1 MVVKKDDKRTID
13 IRGNGG
19 NTTSTRTN
27 TGSAGNALSKG
38 VNRGSAQV
46 RQSELGKKQNKQTTL
61 INPSTIRNG
70 IPTDNASEISRIK
83 KQKDREQ
90 QYSTSFF
97 GDALRYRD
105 KLSDLL
111 NGGMSDYDIDRQK
124 EAALYRA
131 IQDDDYE
138 YLSDLYGR
146 MAETEKR
153 GGDMSRYAYAL
164 RGTDASAQSLA
175 DYYSNPSAAAASDEW
190 DTDLEYYR
198 RHPEK
203 LASEIES
210 EQAANKMSW
219 HDNYTMTGAYD
230 NPTASYADA
239 KSGYYNTERYN
250 YLTQLQ
256 AALYSE
262 KIAADRERQNMG
274 LMGYDAD
281 GKAVVWS
288 NDNGLNRNLA
298 SLQTM
303 VDSGQYNSGAM
314 AMADSAVAAAQQYY
328 DDAMKRRS
336 GANGAIS
343 FVYDDTDNAMA
354 DSFGKA
360 NDDVIAAKKVLERA
374 LYLQEQVYG
383 TAPTQIYSGRNSDY
397 NPTETDLYYR
407 MVNGKFDMN
416 ASDVISGNYSNA
428 KAIDTNDTISAMTD
442 SERSTYNAIYNAYG
456 IEKAND
462 YLDKIFGQ
470 LQQRHGES
478 AVNATYEQMQNSSNL
493 ESGILSA
500 ASTLLTPIKTATG
513 LADVFKSL
521 TGQRINTYDTAHMA
535 NRIQSAI
542 RTGDSS
548 KRSEVGQQLMGIINS
563 SLDSAY
569 NAFLFG
575 SAVQGVGGAL
585 GAGEEA
591 LQEATGEIVSWAM
604 GNQVVGDTIIE
615 LMDAGWD
622 QDRAV
627 AIGVARGAIEWA
639 TEKWSIEQIL
649 SDPNLINSFINEGA
663 EEYVSGILN
672 NVLDY
677 VAANQDGVL
686 MKYSMMI
693 QSGYDKTTA
702 FESVMGE
709 IIADH
714 ALEFLAGGISG
725 IGMGAVYEGI
735 GAANKTMYE
744 SRAGQDIMRQ
754 FNGDVDAAREYQQ
767 GLIAEGLEMGAE
779 GASQSQ
785 AFMDKQG
792 KLTARQTY
800 QQAAANEA
808 KAAEIDSDTLKTAK
822 VTKKTANG
830 LEFTLPDGSTHSLDE
845 YYSENTGMAAAQA
858 LSENVPGATILA
870 LNGAAQ
876 SFEQYKQ
883 SGGDIS
889 AEQFAMYYGIAYQS
903 AMDGRNVNLDK
914 IANGDIKLQRVLSAA
929 VYDGKAVYEAKQATQ
944 SMPVS
949 ARNDLA
955 SYSWQNAT
963 KYKQFYQLGYDGYTF
978 NEATQQVKITDKMTA
993 EMQSAWN
1000 IGHREGAKYEA
1011 QFKQS
1016 ESGRQGIKRNDGM
1029 DSGRQPAA
1037 VSAVAGTEG
1046 TEAGRIITQR
1056 EAASGAVIV
1065 EGSRIN
1071 LNALGVKNST
1081 SKVFTVASIEDNA
1094 YGGKT
1099 TVVNERIEIATE
1111 SGSSYVDAINAGNN
1125 VIVWA
1130 NDPNMEQNRLHEEQ
1144 HARMRGW
1151 TDEQIQEEFLH
1162 VFEGYS
1168 DAETTAML
1176 IEYAGLYDDLY
1187 GSKMTLS
1194 MIMEEIICDHYGGIQ
1209 RELSYAESG
1218 VKAFNRA
1225 VENQRNRSSADI
1237 NKASA
1242 AQEDMSLA
1250 ESRKPKNLN
1259 LPMSP
1264 KTEVKFSRARDG
1276 ELSKIALESASERDM
1291 LNDVLFGRKKMTFGA
1306 VLNQA
1311 VTIRSAVAKFMND
1324 HIEEMHLPADIEG
1337 ETLHGNMS
1345 YGTSA
1350 ENSTVCIRSLM
1361 QDEISKQVE
1370 REIGR
1375 KLTITENLF
1384 LAQKVAEHTSS
1395 PKCYYCYVAADR
1407 MAFDEQLGNFL
1418 KERDR
1423 VDSAIASKMSA
1434 KEVYDSLRAGRTDTN
1449 ALRSRYNL
1457 WNSKHIVENAY
1468 NAGKT
1473 KEQSRSAVEHNWKKY
1488 KSREKVQTE
1497 TGDTVNAEVEQFG
1510 KAVTIDMVTDLY
1522 WEACENGTIDK
1533 VLQQR
1538 DLAGVQFSDES
1549 IAEGF
1554 DKLKNDIQ
1562 RHEYALAMSFAKSA
1576 SHAKKRIDFRAYKG
1590 DLLAKNKKGE
1600 YIISDEVI
1608 NTLNHEFGL
1617 RMYSYSDYSPA
1628 FILENMQMIT
1638 DAAVRGLKML
1648 AYTKETDFIRIFAD
1662 TGINIATSTRC
1673 NIQSEKVFNRVM
1685 QSSERIKQLN
1695 EQMKTATAK
1704 QKEDIQ
1710 KKLDAEWEIQKSVC
1724 DEMQGAN
1731 WTEARELREKYD
1743 GVGITMVC
1751 TNDYEVAW
1759 ALEQDWIDVVLPY
1772 HSVFSGGTNVGRALG
1787 YKDYKSIQ
1795 ADKAKKGSGTS
1806 KQRAKAGLAKEVFP
1820 TMHNNELLQY
1830 LTALKDNQLT
1840 PRFERYLIGY
1850 KDYMAGKIT
1859 VEQLAEQNPYYMKL
1873 VNETRRTAADTRPV
1887 VPIFNKQAA
1896 MQSMQKMI
1904 DQGGYNPELDYLNGE
1919 YTKQRVWKSATGEIQ
1934 NFQEHFVENMA
1945 AAVKSG
1951 KAVPARQYSEEVQ
1964 SYTGTKASAS
1974 RVTAQQD
1981 AEYMTLAKD
1990 PEKNADRL
1998 SEIVREAAARAGYKS
2013 PMLFHGTKSFGF
2025 TKIKTSGVESYSF
2038 SPFFLTTSSDMA
2050 SSYSQRAGVRT
2061 VKSYQDSASKRSE
2074 SYDRAKKL
2082 ISDIAGIVKSDSRS
2096 TITDDSMVDYRV
2108 NNAANSQLYTIQKE
2122 GVTQENRNWH
2132 VESVY
2137 GSVLWATADY
2147 FKDDYRGEWMKEE
2160 HPEIWELAE
2169 AMVDY
2174 ADSSNSLGVYS
2185 FYVNTDNLLTID
2197 GNGRNWNR
2205 IPVDGIVPGRKF
2217 ANTRDVAQYAY
2228 DDGYSGVLFRNIK
2241 DYGGAGTKS
2250 YAPSD
2255 VYTLFNPESQAKSAD
2270 PVTYDDNGNIIPLSQ
2285 RFNTESDDI
2294 RYSAVDSSSAI
2305 YSKYN
2310 KPITREDIDVLRSI
2324 GRKSVSQ
2331 FSNADIKKAQKW
2343 AYKYYQQI
2351 GTKSPFFRAWF
2362 GEWRANDTSNVTI
2375 TEIPSYT
2382 ATNEARKAL
2391 RATYTNLDTGWNIRV
2406 SREGE
2411 TNTISHSGTGRLS
2424 EYGLAGIDNLV
2435 RNAVLLNSEIHE
2447 HHSNN
2452 ATDDRIT
2459 FDHKLYAIGESEV
2472 GGLALYRV
2480 TVEEQYANAKNE
2492 DEKRFHNLAYIEK
2505 VADNIGS
2512 LTHERN
2518 HGAESTS
2525 DVSTTAYT
2533 VADLFGF
2540 VKKYDRDFRSSKPV
2554 NSALLNDD
2562 GTPRKFYHGTKATF
2576 DTFEKSKLGTNTHTK
2591 ISREWF
2597 FAADIDTANSYYPY
2611 GVMDTL
2617 YKQSGYE
2624 GYNPNRLRKHLIG
2637 NLYELFIHSENPL
2650 VVDVSDYDYVAHRDN
2665 ADAWYEYVEE
2675 ANKNN
2680 NDAIILLNAMDNQ
2693 LKPRARES
2701 TVIMFRESSQAKSA
2715 TDNIGTFDGSEQSTL
2730 YSAPNDEYI
2739 PDSAAE
2745 YEQRLREADE
2755 NSQLSR
2761 EEYFRYL
2768 KSKEAGWKEHA
2779 QWQEEQYLKDR
2790 DTILMQNRT
2799 QGMEL
2804 RRQFYTGEYKT
2815 PSSSDIKSIA
2825 EGLAKKYIIGD
2836 RADIGIDDIRFML
2849 QDVLNAQKQGQS
2861 ANDRY
2866 FAAQEEAE
2874 KVASEII
2881 DANDASTEVI
2891 ESVKLIK
2898 DTLRGNRIVMPAG
2911 FTAEEK
2917 KALRA
2922 KAMHIGFFLVN
2933 YDGSTAKKSGMLSVD
2948 TIYERLN
2955 AENGGLFPDNII
2967 GPNDMLEHILDVY
2980 ASLEAASVNP
2990 FTGER
2995 AELTRMIAGDIMQ
3008 QLYNSAVVSP
3018 DAYAMSQQHEDMVQ
3032 SYYRQ
3037 RMIETQRRTDD
3048 YVQKIKDRY
3057 AERWSKRVENQK
3069 ERQQER
3075 KDRADLLK
3083 IARKMDRLHTT
3094 PDYMK
3099 AIDDIVG
3106 ELDLIS
3112 QRCTGKITIGE
3123 QIGGVEVPNSVR
3135 IIEERPDGRK
3145 VVDISDLKAWV
3156 DNEDANNPG
3165 FNPSRDII
3173 NRIDRVNKKH
3183 IADLDIG
3190 EVRELLHA
3198 LQHIENEI
3206 ATGKKLIDEQDRRD
3220 VAIMAH
3226 EIKENIRG
3234 SSGIAD
3240 GIIPKVMRTIAIDPV
3255 LTPTR
3260 FFRRVTGYTD
3270 ADPLYKGCLSLQ
3282 QGEMDMQDYERRARE
3297 GFKQFTSDRKFMASL
3312 SGKDSRPIKFTAR
3325 TNKGMREVTITPDML
3340 ISMYQHSLNKDN
3352 LRHIKYGGFEIPEYT
3367 ALMKGDTE
3375 TASRKSL
3382 LVKMEASEIISLCN
3396 KYLTAKE
3403 KSYALAQQR
3412 YYNQF
3417 APSHINPVST
3427 KLIGYEIATVKNYFP
3442 IESSRRYLGTQL
3454 DAVKGDASIEGQKNL
3469 KSRINGTNPIMLRS
3483 SSEVLDRAIGLNSK
3497 YVGLAI
3503 PVRNMSKLYGAKS
3516 WHIAATE
3523 EQQEAIDNAKKDDS
3537 GAGVDYDAD
3546 SVQGALAEM
3555 WGNQATSYV
3564 EHLMTD
3570 LQTGTRKW
3578 GDEGLSA
3585 ILSKI
3590 GSNYASATLMNNTS
3604 VTIKQTASYPTA
3616 AAVVGWDALGK
3627 ALRDTNKVDIEL
3639 IAKYTPLLWYRS
3651 KGFADNDLTFAQ
3663 YSKGEGKMKI
3673 DTQMIQKADILT
3685 TTKLW
3690 KAAEYYVKAHP
3701 AEFAG
3706 RDMAHNEKVAEVYNR
3721 IILNTQPNYSTME
3734 RGALL
3739 RSDNQLLKNLSMF
3752 KTQPFQ
3758 NFNIL
3763 FDSIANVKA
3772 KEQQLK
3778 AAQAIKAETEIEKA
3792 DAAAKIKTA
3801 QQALEQAKQ
3810 NQANSISS
3818 ILVSQVVFTS
3828 MQVLWN
3834 LFRGKMNRYKDDD
3847 DEMTVLSFGKRFL
3860 LDMAESG
3867 FGMIPFGSDI
3877 FQIIETQITGEKY
3890 YGLDAMTPSA
3900 ISSALEALQ
3909 TSGKVLEEF
3918 GAAITGT
3925 GNWRDAFIDGLDS
3938 AEAVAAI
3945 AGIPVANISNFLLAC
3960 TRSTLTLATKAG
3972 IISKETANYNY
3983 GLLTEKTTANNIKA
3997 ETADAIWADY
4007 RDGKNWQTK
4016 FDRYVKQASKND
4028 SDFKKG
4034 DKTAEEAR
4042 ESAESAM
4049 RTKLEKSI
4057 RDGYVSGEISESEA
4071 VRALQDLCGYNTTA
4085 SAENRLDDWTMER
4098 ETGIKYS
4105 KLKESYLNGDI
4116 TRDEAVE
4123 YKMEYGDKT
4132 RKEAEAEV
4140 LKYDMAVDT
4149 GYEYDDMKELFT
4161 DGEISASEAIKY
4173 LKKYGGLSDEAAQK
4187 KVTSWKCYIDTGIE
4201 YSELKDEFLDGNV
4214 TGSRAAN
4221 MMTRYGGLSNEE
4233 AQSRLTNWQCEK
4245 DTGIAYDDIG
4255 NALKGGEIS
4264 ESQASQYL
4272 QAYGG
4277 KSKEDADETAMKWSY
4292 QAESGNSSAG
4302 AKEANYYY
4310 GTVRKVTKLT
4320 AEQWDKVYKDLGSIE
4335 GTDKD
4340 NDGNTDAY
4348 SLMDAIIAYID
4359 SLNISPDAKD
4369 EILKMYYTSKA
4380 AMKRRPWR

>member
-1 MVVKKDDKRTID
+1 MVVKKDDKRKID
-13 IRGNGG
+13 TKGNGS

-27 TGSAGNALSKG
+27 TGSTGNALSKG

-111 NGGMSDYDIDRQK
+111 NGGMSDYDIDRQR

-328 DDAMKRRS
+328 DEAMKRRG
-336 GANGAIS
+336 GANGAAS

-407 MVNGKFDMN
+407 MVNGKFDMG
-416 ASDVISGNYSNA
+416 AGDVISGNYSNS
-428 KAIDTNDTISAMTD
+428 KAIDANDTISVMTD
-442 SERSTYNAIYNAYG
+442 AERSTYNAIYNAYG
-456 IEKAND
+456 IDKAND
-462 YLDKIFGQ
+462 YLDKLYGK

-478 AVNATYEQMQNSSNL
+478 AVTATYEQMQNSSNL

-858 LSENVPGATILA
+858 LSENVPGATMLA

-914 IANGDIKLQRVLSAA
+914 IANGDSKLQRVLSAA

-949 ARNDLA
+949 ASNDLA

-963 KYKQFYQLGYDGYTF
+963 QYKQFYQLGYDGYTF

-1016 ESGRQGIKRNDGM
+1016 ESSSQGSQRNDSMGSGRQGGEVSVSTGSQE
-1029 DSGRQPAA
+1029 SGP
-1037 VSAVAGTEG
+1037 V
-1046 TEAGRIITQR
+1046 ITKR
-1056 EAASGAVIV
+1056 EASNGAVITAGTRLTLDAV
-1065 EGSRIN
+1065 
-1071 LNALGVKNST
+1071 GVTTAT
-1081 SKVFTVASIEDNA
+1081 SKVFSVDSIEDND

-1099 TVVNERIEIATE
+1099 VVVNERISINGKNGVTF
-1111 SGSSYVDAINAGNN
+1111 VDALCTKEGN
-1125 VIVWA
+1125 IVLWA
-1130 NDPNMEQNRLHEEQ
+1130 KDPRRWENRLHEEQ
-1144 HARMRGW
+1144 HARMRDW
-1151 TDEQIQEEFLH
+1151 TAEQISEEFKSI
-1162 VFEGYS
+1162 FGGMPS
-1168 DAETTAML
+1168 DERISL
-1176 IEYAGLYDDLY
+1176 LEQYASMYDELY
-1187 GSKMTLS
+1187 GDGMTLQS
-1194 MIMEEIICDHYGGIQ
+1194 IMEEMICDAYGGIT
-1209 RELSYAESG
+1209 RDVKTTASG
-1218 VKAFNRA
+1218 RMALDRAINRFNEGRD
-1225 VENQRNRSSADI
+1225 EQTQF
-1237 NKASA
+1237 KASA
-1242 AQEDMSLA
+1242 AQED
-1250 ESRKPKNLN
+1250 
-1259 LPMSP
+1259 
-1264 KTEVKFSRARDG
+1264 
-1276 ELSKIALESASERDM
+1276 
-1291 LNDVLFGRKKMTFGA
+1291 
-1306 VLNQA
+1306 
-1311 VTIRSAVAKFMND
+1311 
-1324 HIEEMHLPADIEG
+1324 
-1337 ETLHGNMS
+1337 
-1345 YGTSA
+1345 
-1350 ENSTVCIRSLM
+1350 
-1361 QDEISKQVE
+1361 
-1370 REIGR
+1370 
-1375 KLTITENLF
+1375 
-1384 LAQKVAEHTSS
+1384 
-1395 PKCYYCYVAADR
+1395 
-1407 MAFDEQLGNFL
+1407 
-1418 KERDR
+1418 
-1423 VDSAIASKMSA
+1423 
-1434 KEVYDSLRAGRTDTN
+1434 
-1449 ALRSRYNL
+1449 
-1457 WNSKHIVENAY
+1457 
-1468 NAGKT
+1468 
-1473 KEQSRSAVEHNWKKY
+1473 
-1488 KSREKVQTE
+1488 
-1497 TGDTVNAEVEQFG
+1497 
-1510 KAVTIDMVTDLY
+1510 
-1522 WEACENGTIDK
+1522 
-1533 VLQQR
+1533 
-1538 DLAGVQFSDES
+1538 
-1549 IAEGF
+1549 
-1554 DKLKNDIQ
+1554 
-1562 RHEYALAMSFAKSA
+1562 
-1576 SHAKKRIDFRAYKG
+1576 
-1590 DLLAKNKKGE
+1590 
-1600 YIISDEVI
+1600 
-1608 NTLNHEFGL
+1608 
-1617 RMYSYSDYSPA
+1617 
-1628 FILENMQMIT
+1628 
-1638 DAAVRGLKML
+1638 
-1648 AYTKETDFIRIFAD
+1648 
-1662 TGINIATSTRC
+1662 
-1673 NIQSEKVFNRVM
+1673 
-1685 QSSERIKQLN
+1685 
-1695 EQMKTATAK
+1695 
-1704 QKEDIQ
+1704 
-1710 KKLDAEWEIQKSVC
+1710 
-1724 DEMQGAN
+1724 
-1731 WTEARELREKYD
+1731 
-1743 GVGITMVC
+1743 
-1751 TNDYEVAW
+1751 
-1759 ALEQDWIDVVLPY
+1759 
-1772 HSVFSGGTNVGRALG
+1772 
-1787 YKDYKSIQ
+1787 
-1795 ADKAKKGSGTS
+1795 
-1806 KQRAKAGLAKEVFP
+1806 
-1820 TMHNNELLQY
+1820 
-1830 LTALKDNQLT
+1830 
-1840 PRFERYLIGY
+1840 
-1850 KDYMAGKIT
+1850 
-1859 VEQLAEQNPYYMKL
+1859 
-1873 VNETRRTAADTRPV
+1873 
-1887 VPIFNKQAA
+1887 
-1896 MQSMQKMI
+1896 
-1904 DQGGYNPELDYLNGE
+1904 
-1919 YTKQRVWKSATGEIQ
+1919 
-1934 NFQEHFVENMA
+1934 
-1945 AAVKSG
+1945 
-1951 KAVPARQYSEEVQ
+1951 
-1964 SYTGTKASAS
+1964 
-1974 RVTAQQD
+1974 
-1981 AEYMTLAKD
+1981 AEYLELAKD
-1990 PEKNADRL
+1990 PEKNADAL
-1998 SEIVREAAARAGYKS
+1998 KEFVRQYAANKGWSIAA
-2013 PMLFHGTKSFGF
+2013 FHGTARADRVGTVFRPDRA
-2025 TKIKTSGVESYSF
+2025 TSGPMAFFTDNRSIAENYARDKQDTSLAYDTDYDSYETQF
-2038 SPFFLTTSSDMA
+2038 RAFNAPGRGHVDMPVHKAWGYIPFET
-2050 SSYSQRAGVRT
+2050 
-2061 VKSYQDSASKRSE
+2061 RSE
-2074 SYDRAKKL
+2074 IKKK
-2082 ISDIAGIVKSDSRS
+2082 AG
-2096 TITDDSMVDYRV
+2096 
-2108 NNAANSQLYTIQKE
+2108 QLREDWDE
-2122 GVTQENRNWH
+2122 GEGYLFD
-2132 VESVY
+2132 E
-2137 GSVLWATADY
+2137 
-2147 FKDDYRGEWMKEE
+2147 
-2160 HPEIWELAE
+2160 
-2169 AMVDY
+2169 
-2174 ADSSNSLGVYS
+2174 SNSEANGGFQWQLKEAR
-2185 FYVNTDNLLTID
+2185 
-2197 GNGRNWNR
+2197 GNVIRALEEQWLN
-2205 IPVDGIVPGRKF
+2205 
-2217 ANTRDVAQYAY
+2217 
-2228 DDGYSGVLFRNIK
+2228 SG
-2241 DYGGAGTKS
+2241 
-2250 YAPSD
+2250 
-2255 VYTLFNPESQAKSAD
+2255 TLFNNESEFLKILELTGVTDALSKVGINLTYKDPYYREPKVYDVFLSIKKPFDVTKKVNNRFVENYLKWAASHDNPRWHMESADADLWDKNNIDADIFADRMRRNIADGNTNAWTSIPDSMTDYLKHLRYDGIKDAGGKNGGDLHTVWIPFSSEQVKSAE
-2270 PVTYDDNGNIIPLSQ
+2270 PVTYDNNGNIIPLSE
-2285 RFNTESDDI
+2285 RFNAGDYDI
-2294 RYSAVDSSSAI
+2294 RYSASDVPTGTFFSGVGTVESALDGLIADVFAAEYDPGIRAVYKDNHGAFVFDDVRTALVEKYKGKIQYFHASPVCKNYSAANNNRGEQPINIETARATARALETLTPRAFTLENVPGYQNSEALKLIIDTLDKLGYKWDADVYNAADYGAATSRDRYILRAVREGELPPKPRKTNGPGNRVTWGDVAGDLIDGLPEAKTINPRMIESLKELSGIDVSKIDRPLLVFGESYKNKQFGHAFIDETVPTIIANSGASRVFMPDGRVLEATPRLLARIMGLSDSVNLPNSTVRARTVIGNGIPAQLTHAVMGSVVNQLKAENEYRISQGESIKYSAPTF
-2305 YSKYN
+2305 YSKMEREITALKDGKYGSGAVVSMLRGKGVKAEEIKWSGIETFLQGKKSVSKQDLMEFAAGSQLKITEHYLDDRKLSPTAEELRDMLSYQKKFDDAVKRLEKNWSDVAPGAPVPNFKLGNASHVISQAVEKYN
-2310 KPITREDIDVLRSI
+2310 KAISHNVLGADTELRLLNAKNRATDILTDY
-2324 GRKSVSQ
+2324 
-2331 FSNADIKKAQKW
+2331 D
-2343 AYKYYQQI
+2343 Y
-2351 GTKSPFFRAWF
+2351 F
-2362 GEWRANDTSNVTI
+2362 GFDSATEAL
-2375 TEIPSYT
+2375 TEIRRQFNAFDY
-2382 ATNEARKAL
+2382 
-2391 RATYTNLDTGWNIRV
+2391 
-2406 SREGE
+2406 
-2411 TNTISHSGTGRLS
+2411 SGMT
-2424 EYGLAGIDNLV
+2424 
-2435 RNAVLLNSEIHE
+2435 
-2447 HHSNN
+2447 
-2452 ATDDRIT
+2452 
-2459 FDHKLYAIGESEV
+2459 ESEV
-2472 GGLALYRV
+2472 
-2480 TVEEQYANAKNE
+2480 
-2492 DEKRFHNLAYIEK
+2492 
-2505 VADNIGS
+2505 
-2512 LTHERN
+2512 
-2518 HGAESTS
+2518 
-2525 DVSTTAYT
+2525 
-2533 VADLFGF
+2533 
-2540 VKKYDRDFRSSKPV
+2540 
-2554 NSALLNDD
+2554 SAL
-2562 GTPRKFYHGTKATF
+2562 R
-2576 DTFEKSKLGTNTHTK
+2576 
-2591 ISREWF
+2591 
-2597 FAADIDTANSYYPY
+2597 
-2611 GVMDTL
+2611 
-2617 YKQSGYE
+2617 
-2624 GYNPNRLRKHLIG
+2624 
-2637 NLYELFIHSENPL
+2637 
-2650 VVDVSDYDYVAHRDN
+2650 
-2665 ADAWYEYVEE
+2665 EYVDLVKE
-2675 ANKNN
+2675 ANKRKKNAGTIGYMAELSLQSYASVIDELYRKSKDN
-2680 NDAIILLNAMDNQ
+2680 SKLREREQRYKTQWGKYSYFSGDNYTEILFSMPDSNYTNESMDVHWGDTIAGGSGVLAHARIQTVDTENSGRMLFVEEIQSDWHNAGSKNGYYTSEQVTEGYASQQSQKYYSSVFIPEMEKAGIVDAIDEVGRNPWIVLANAYESSSVEEMDNSLREIGLSDEHIYAITEAVNNKPKFGSIVSNDSAPDAP
-2693 LKPRARES
+2693 LKNYHEYVMKRLIRIAAEQGLDSIGWTTADIQSKRWSAEYAEGYRIEYDQDIPSFMRKY
-2701 TVIMFRESSQAKSA
+2701 VKQWGAKVELKSVMDGKYSDPVYVVEL
-2715 TDNIGTFDGSEQSTL
+2715 TDSMKNSVLDEGQTL
-2730 YSAPNDEYI
+2730 YSASDEYI
-2739 PDSAAE
+2739 PESSAE

-2898 DTLRGNRIVMPAG
+2898 DMLRGNRIVMPTG
-2911 FTAEEK
+2911 FTSEEK

-2922 KAMHIGFFLVN
+2922 KAMHIGFFIVN

-2980 ASLEAASVNP
+2980 DSLEAASVNP

-3069 ERQQER
+3069 ERQAER

-3083 IARKMDRLHTT
+3083 IAKKMDRLHTT

-3112 QRCTGKITIGE
+3112 QRCTGKITIGD
-3123 QIGGVEVPNSVR
+3123 QIGGVDVPDSVG
-3135 IIEERPDGRK
+3135 IIEVRPDGKRI
-3145 VVDISDLKAWV
+3145 VDISQLKAWV
-3156 DNEDANNPG
+3156 DNEIGHNPD
-3165 FNPSRDII
+3165 FNPSKDII
-3173 NRIDRVNKKH
+3173 DKIDRVNKKH

-3190 EVRELLHA
+3190 EVRDILHA

-3206 ATGKKLIDEQDRRD
+3206 AEGKKLIDEQDRRD

-3234 SSGIAD
+3234 SAGIAD

-3270 ADPLYKGCLSLQ
+3270 ADPLYRGCLSLQ

-3590 GSNYASATLMNNTS
+3590 GSNYASATLMNNLS

-3651 KGFADNDLTFAQ
+3651 KGFADNDLTFTQ

-4116 TRDEAVE
+4116 ARDEAVE
-4123 YKMEYGDKT
+4123 YKMEYGGKT
-4132 RKEAEAEV
+4132 RKDAEAEV

-4149 GYEYDDMKELFT
+4149 GYEYDDMKELFS

-4255 NALKGGEIS
+4255 NALKGGEIN

-4272 QAYGG
+4272 QTYGG
-4277 KSKEDADETAMKWSY
+4277 KSKEDADKTAMKWRY

-4302 AKEANYYY
+4302 AVEANYYY

-4340 NDGNTDAY
+4340 NDGKTDAY
-4348 SLMDAIIAYID
+4348 SKMDAIIAYID